1 MSRIMS
7 VVNKLKGN
15 EMYHTQAAFL
25 QGANGVVVCN
35 KNYRL
40 AVKICSAEEVNKLMK
55 ELQNNATN

>member
-1 MSRIMS
+1 MPTIMD
-7 VVNKLKGN
+7 VVNHLKGN

-40 AVKICSAEEVNKLMK
+40 ATRICSAEECNKLISECLNYK
-55 ELQNNATN
+55 E